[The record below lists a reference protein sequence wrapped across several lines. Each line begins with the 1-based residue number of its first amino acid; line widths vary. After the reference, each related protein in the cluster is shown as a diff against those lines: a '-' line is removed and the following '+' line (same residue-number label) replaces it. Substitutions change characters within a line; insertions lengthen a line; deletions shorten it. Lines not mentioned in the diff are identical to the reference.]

1 MYRVHIRGAAKKP
14 AGAAKPSSTNATDSP
29 AVPSSSSPPHHVIN
43 KTTTTRRPPY
53 RPPQD
58 VDERARIA
66 RRRRAAHRRAL
77 EVKRA
82 KLVEK
87 EPKTSK
93 PSEDNERLLSEAL
106 ADLKASA
113 IVDKDSEAEA
123 KTGTPS
129 EPTWSEQHSKTMLA
143 AAAGPQASSS
153 SSSSSFAADEND
165 AVNDDAEA
173 ASSFAGDL
181 ERTKEQ
187 MSGEQKK
194 MLELFSFVQ
203 AL

>member
-1 MYRVHIRGAAKKP
+1 M
-14 AGAAKPSSTNATDSP
+14 
-29 AVPSSSSPPHHVIN
+29 
-43 KTTTTRRPPY
+43 
-53 RPPQD
+53 
-58 VDERARIA
+58 
-66 RRRRAAHRRAL
+66 
-77 EVKRA
+77 KRA

-106 ADLKASA
+106 ADLQASA

-123 KTGTPS
+123 KTGTSS

-143 AAAGPQASSS
+143 AAAGPQASSSSSS

>member
-29 AVPSSSSPPHHVIN
+29 AVLSSSSPPHHVIN
-43 KTTTTRRPPY
+43 KTTTTRRPPH

-106 ADLKASA
+106 ADLQASA
-113 IVDKDSEAEA
+113 IVDKDSEVEA

-129 EPTWSEQHSKTMLA
+129 EPTWSEQHSKTMLG
-143 AAAGPQASSS
+143 AAAGPQASS

>member
-1 MYRVHIRGAAKKP
+1 M
-14 AGAAKPSSTNATDSP
+14 
-29 AVPSSSSPPHHVIN
+29 
-43 KTTTTRRPPY
+43 
-53 RPPQD
+53 
-58 VDERARIA
+58 
-66 RRRRAAHRRAL
+66 
-77 EVKRA
+77 
-82 KLVEK
+82 EK

-106 ADLKASA
+106 ADLQASA

-143 AAAGPQASSS
+143 AAAGPQAS

>member
-1 MYRVHIRGAAKKP
+1 M
-14 AGAAKPSSTNATDSP
+14 
-29 AVPSSSSPPHHVIN
+29 
-43 KTTTTRRPPY
+43 
-53 RPPQD
+53 
-58 VDERARIA
+58 
-66 RRRRAAHRRAL
+66 
-77 EVKRA
+77 
-82 KLVEK
+82 EK

-113 IVDKDSEAEA
+113 IVDKDSEVEA
-123 KTGTPS
+123 KTGTP
-129 EPTWSEQHSKTMLA
+129 SEQHSKTMLA
-143 AAAGPQASSS
+143 AAAGPQASSSSSS

>member
-1 MYRVHIRGAAKKP
+1 M
-14 AGAAKPSSTNATDSP
+14 
-29 AVPSSSSPPHHVIN
+29 
-43 KTTTTRRPPY
+43 
-53 RPPQD
+53 
-58 VDERARIA
+58 
-66 RRRRAAHRRAL
+66 
-77 EVKRA
+77 
-82 KLVEK
+82 EK

-106 ADLKASA
+106 ADLQASA

-153 SSSSSFAADEND
+153 SSSSSSFAADEND
-165 AVNDDAEA
+165 AKNDDAEA